1 MHPNVLRQALRAPER
16 RAGRLPGARGLPPRS
31 PRATGCG
38 LALAIA
44 AMASRRSGPS
54 LRLRNRPD
62 RSGLAVEIL
71 RG

>member
-1 MHPNVLRQALRAPER
+1 MFCGKPASAEATRRPASRSARASSAVAAR
-16 RAGRLPGARGLPPRS
+16 VTGR
-31 PRATGCG
+31 G

-44 AMASRRSGPS
+44 AMATRRSGPS